1 MITNRVLARVSAF
14 AVAAVLSVGFAG
26 AVIAQDPTETADSI
40 VTHPA
45 HIHVGSCADLDPNP
59 AFPLNNV
66 GPRLK
71 DDELPAAED
80 IKGSLSAAPVEYSE
94 TGDIDVKFSDIF
106 ETAHAINIHESDQ
119 NVQNYIACG
128 DIGGAVIDDKVYV
141 GLAEQNGSGFF
152 GIAVL
157 EDDGDDKTKVTIYLT
172 RGADEA
178 VAPEATPTS

>member
-1 MITNRVLARVSAF
+1 MNKQRVVARLSAF
-14 AVAAVLSVGFAG
+14 AIAALIAVGIG
-26 AVIAQDPTETADSI
+26 GGVIAQDPTATADGVI
-40 VTHPA
+40 THPA

-71 DDELPAAED
+71 DDELPPAED

-94 TGDIDVKFSDIF
+94 TGDIDVKFGDLF
-106 ETAHAINIHESDQ
+106 DTAHAINIHESDQ

-128 DIGGAVIDDKVYV
+128 DVGGAVIDDKVYV
-141 GLAEQNGSGFF
+141 GLIEQNGSGYF

-157 EDDGDDKTKVTIYLT
+157 EDDGDDQTKVTIYLT
-172 RGADEA
+172 RGLDEM
-178 VAPEATPTS
+178 APESTPTS